1 MMPIEKVV
9 CIVLA
14 IFLVPLRT
22 LGQTVPASHEILQ
35 FKHLSEEDGLPHGG
49 VHCIIQDSRGFMWFG
64 SHGLC
69 KYDGYSIKV
78 YKPKPRR
85 TMLYDVRAIH
95 EDREGMLWVGT
106 LGDGIARFDPLT
118 EQFTV
123 YNWVPY
129 DSNSLSH
136 PQATTIFEDSEG
148 VLWIGTAWEGLNRF
162 DRATETFTRY
172 KHSPSDPNGLSNRVV
187 TSIYEDKAGRFWV
200 GTEGGLNLLDRS
212 TGRFTRY
219 QHDPSDPHS
228 LSSNMLNSTI
238 WEDRDGYL
246 WVGTA
251 RDVINRF
258 DPDSGTFSRLPL
270 DPNSSVPGSN
280 IASAICDDRF
290 GQIWIGT
297 RGGLWRRDLDHEA
310 LHYFQCD
317 PARPSSLS
325 DNGIR
330 CIYEDRSGLIWI
342 GTAGGGVDRFDPAPK
357 PLTVYLHDPANAESL
372 SHNDVRGISEDDQG
386 CLWIGT
392 LGGGLNSLDQATGR
406 WSRYQPDPS
415 DPHRQRS
422 LSQLAVCASPTE
434 PGPVWIGT
442 HYSGLYRFNRKTR
455 RFRQMG
461 HDPNDGGSLLPN
473 RIITLFEDREGAL
486 WIGANN
492 SLHRFDSTT
501 RSFIR
506 HSRGRA
512 MTTIHQDQS
521 GDLWFGTRGDGVF
534 RHDRVN
540 DRWSFY
546 LSDKSDPNTLSNNS
560 VQVIH
565 EDSRGMLWIG
575 TRDGLSRFEPGTE
588 SFTRFLG
595 VNYPAGE
602 EEWQPYNDIRG
613 ILEDDAGDLWVGTG
627 RGIYVLSDISDSGFQ
642 RRHYESL
649 AGHWLGNFHGGACLK
664 SSRGDLLFGSDNGLL
679 AFHPQKMR
687 DSDPP
692 PVVLTEL
699 KLNGE
704 SVPIR
709 ADGSTTLV
717 RHISASEEIAL
728 CRDVKALT
736 LEFAALDFRY
746 PEQNQYAYLVE
757 GIVDDWVHQGS
768 ERSVT
773 LTNLNPG
780 NYVFRVKAAG
790 SDGVWNEAGTSLRLI
805 VTPLWWETTWFKL
818 LVVAVVIGAAV
829 GGYEGRVQLA
839 KTRQRSLEE
848 KVSERTSTL
857 RAARDT
863 LSEARD
869 SLELQVQQRT
879 AELRQEIADCEKAQ
893 EATRA
898 AHETLYHLGRVRML
912 EALSSSLSHEMQQPL
927 TGVLSNAQAVE
938 MLLENPQA
946 DIDEVRDT
954 VKDIVADAKRAGEV
968 IWQLRAFLRKQDP
981 EMKLLNPNDLIE
993 GVLSVLHSDMIIH
1006 NTSMVKDLAADLPQ
1020 VMGDDVQLKQVLIN
1034 LIVNAQE
1041 AMESSGI
1048 SVQKLVIHTSMDGTG
1063 KITVGVEDSGPG
1075 LEEAELTH
1083 IFEPFYT
1090 TRKEGTGMGLAISRF
1105 IIEAHGGQ
1113 IWAENCAGGGARV
1126 CFSLPVTEGSPES

>member
-1 MMPIEKVV
+1 MPIEKVV

-78 YKPKPRR
+78 YRPKPRR

-280 IASAICDDRF
+280 IASAICEDRF
-290 GQIWIGT
+290 GQI
-297 RGGLWRRDLDHEA
+297 
-310 LHYFQCD
+310 
-317 PARPSSLS
+317 
-325 DNGIR
+325 
-330 CIYEDRSGLIWI
+330 
-342 GTAGGGVDRFDPAPK
+342 
-357 PLTVYLHDPANAESL
+357 
-372 SHNDVRGISEDDQG
+372 
-386 CLWIGT
+386 
-392 LGGGLNSLDQATGR
+392 
-406 WSRYQPDPS
+406 
-415 DPHRQRS
+415 
-422 LSQLAVCASPTE
+422 
-434 PGPVWIGT
+434 
-442 HYSGLYRFNRKTR
+442 
-455 RFRQMG
+455 
-461 HDPNDGGSLLPN
+461 
-473 RIITLFEDREGAL
+473 
-486 WIGANN
+486 
-492 SLHRFDSTT
+492 
-501 RSFIR
+501 
-506 HSRGRA
+506 
-512 MTTIHQDQS
+512 
-521 GDLWFGTRGDGVF
+521 
-534 RHDRVN
+534 
-540 DRWSFY
+540 
-546 LSDKSDPNTLSNNS
+546 
-560 VQVIH
+560 
-565 EDSRGMLWIG
+565 WIG
-575 TRDGLSRFEPGTE
+575 TRDGLSRFEPETE

-869 SLELQVQQRT
+869 NLELQVQQRT

-946 DIDEVRDT
+946 DIDGVRDT

-1048 SVQKLVIHTSMDGTG
+1048 SVQKLIIHTSMDGTG